1 MAIGQYFDAQ
11 HQSYQ
16 IFKNHHL
23 GGIPGVS
30 LVEARGIP
38 WRIPAGSCGGLL
50 GDLMGKRRSVQ
61 RFYEGKEG
69 LM

>member
-11 HQSYQ
+11 HQSHQ
-16 IFKNHHL
+16 IFKNHYL

-38 WRIPAGSCGGLL
+38 WGIPAGSCGSLL
-50 GDLMGKRRSVQ
+50 DDLIREEEKRMA
-61 RFYEGKEG
+61 
-69 LM
+69 LL